1 MSISKTSV
9 VEKASAFAFGRPLVM
24 NVLRS
29 IIVEAIVSEALPDW
43 EWCSH
48 DYAAYDFRHSD
59 GTRLEVKQSAA
70 RQTWSSP
77 RHSRASWDIRPRTG
91 YWKEGTEWVPGP
103 GRNADIY
110 VFAHHP
116 VTGDEAD
123 HRDALQWRFF
133 VIATSDLPDTA
144 TLSEPRAAS
153 LSTAATFAGLASVVD
168 AIRRSRGHPGL

>member
-1 MSISKTSV
+1 MSKRSV
-9 VEKASAFAFGRPLVM
+9 VKKASEFAFGRPLVM

-43 EWCSH
+43 EWCAH
-48 DYAAYDFRHSD
+48 DYASYDFRHAD

-70 RQTWSSP
+70 RQTWSVG

-91 YWKEGTEWVPGP
+91 YWKDGIEWVAQP

-110 VFAHHP
+110 ILANHP
-116 VTGDEAD
+116 VIGDEAD
-123 HRDALQWRFF
+123 HRDARQWRFL

-144 TLSEPRAAS
+144 TLSESRAA
-153 LSTAATFAGLASVVD
+153 TLASYTNFRELAAAVGN
-168 AIRRSRGHPGL
+168 IRLRGTHRAL